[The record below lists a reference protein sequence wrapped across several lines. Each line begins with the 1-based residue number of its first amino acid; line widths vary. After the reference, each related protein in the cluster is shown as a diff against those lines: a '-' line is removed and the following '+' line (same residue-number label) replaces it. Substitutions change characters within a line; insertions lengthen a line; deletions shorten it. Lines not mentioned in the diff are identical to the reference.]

1 MKRIRRRKVTDKMV
15 VEIGRLINEVQIETV
30 KNNDGQ
36 ENKVVNNTIAIYN
49 GRGKTTY
56 LDIVAWGGEAEF
68 ISLHFNKNDEIF
80 VTGELQNRVFHK
92 NNNVTTAVVL
102 KVSSVKRVF
111 GRRN

>member
-1 MKRIRRRKVTDKMV
+1 MKRIFKRKVTDNMV

-49 GRGKTTY
+49 GRNRTTY
-56 LDIVAWGGEAEF
+56 LDIMAWGGEAEF
-68 ISLHFNKNDEIF
+68 IASYFRKDDEIY
-80 VTGELQNRVFHK
+80 VIGELQNRTLQK
-92 NNNVTTAVVL
+92 DNNVISTIVL
-102 KVSSVKRVF
+102 KVSSAKRIF